1 MVRINSS
8 LIKLHMTNLL
18 EIKGNWNI
26 IKGKLK
32 QKYATLADSDLTWV
46 DGKHDELLGRLQVK
60 LGLSKEELDTFIS
73 ESKNL

>member
-1 MVRINSS
+1 
-8 LIKLHMTNLL
+8 MTNLL

-32 QKYATLADSDLTWV
+32 QKYAELTDSDLTWI
-46 DGKHDELLGRLQVK
+46 DGKQDELLGRLQVK

-73 ESKNL
+73 ENKNL

>member
-1 MVRINSS
+1 
-8 LIKLHMTNLL
+8 MTNLL